1 MSEKKRASDVFLALV
16 QENVQNYSLE
26 VFRELMTTWQEIL
39 DLEAIADAMLGP
51 EEATYPDKI
60 VEVKSFWP
68 EKATGGASPSPTVTA
83 DEPEKKPAPDPEDEE
98 VRKAK
103 LKQKSERGKTA
114 FSLRKQADL
123 GAVTKARAE
132 GVSLQTL
139 ADKSGLTLNAVL
151 DLINGEAKPISD
163 WANLEKG
170 LKKLGY
176 PPGGE
181 KKEERAEDG
190 QTAD

>member
-16 QENVQNYSLE
+16 QENVQNCSLD

-39 DLEAIADAMLGP
+39 DLEAIADAML
-51 EEATYPDKI
+51 A
-60 VEVKSFWP
+60 
-68 EKATGGASPSPTVTA
+68 PSPTP
-83 DEPEKKPAPDPEDEE
+83 EPDKAQAIPEEKPAPDPMDEE
-98 VRKAK
+98 VRKTK

-181 KKEERAEDG
+181 KKEEQAEDG
-190 QTAD
+190 ETAKRL